1 MSRLLE
7 RLKTDILVADG
18 AMGTLL
24 YANGLDN
31 CYEAYNLIHPEKVSA
46 IHKAYIEAGAD
57 VIQTNTYAA
66 KRHRLKGYGYEDKVK
81 EINQAGVR
89 IARQAAGK
97 DIFVLGTVG
106 ALRGLKQCELSLDEI
121 IQETLEQV
129 NYLLETNQIDGLLF
143 ETYYDEEE
151 IIAVLKAVR
160 PLTDLPIIT
169 NIALHE
175 AGITENGKP
184 LVEILGKLVMLGA
197 DVVGLNCHLGPYH
210 MIQSLKQVPLFAQS
224 YLSVYPNAS
233 LLSFVDDND
242 NGSGQYGFS
251 QNADYFGKS
260 AELLV
265 AEGAR
270 LIGGCCG
277 TTPDHIRAVK
287 RAIKGLKPVSRK
299 FVTPMVEEAELI
311 KAVKQSETIVDKVKR
326 QVTVIA
332 EIDPPKTLDIEKF
345 TEGVKALDDA
355 GVSAITLADNSLAK
369 TRICNVSIASLLKN
383 EISTPFL
390 LHLSCRDHNMIGLQ
404 SRLLGMDVLGFH
416 QVLAITG
423 DPSKIGDFPGA
434 TSVYDATSFKLLE
447 LIKQLNKGKGYSGA
461 SIKKETT
468 FTAAAAFN
476 PNVKNLSRCSRLIDK
491 KIAAGADCFITQP
504 IFNKEIIENL
514 AELTRDYEAPFF
526 VGIMPITS
534 YNNAIFLHNE
544 VPGIQLSDDFL
555 EKIEAV
561 KDDKNKCQELA
572 LQESKALIDSALE
585 RFNGIYL
592 ITPFMRYDLTVEL
605 VNYIHQKVE
614 EKKQKIS

>member
-1 MSRLLE
+1 M
-7 RLKTDILVADG
+7 
-18 AMGTLL
+18 
-24 YANGLDN
+24 
-31 CYEAYNLIHPEKVSA
+31 
-46 IHKAYIEAGAD
+46 
-57 VIQTNTYAA
+57 
-66 KRHRLKGYGYEDKVK
+66 
-81 EINQAGVR
+81 
-89 IARQAAGK
+89 
-97 DIFVLGTVG
+97 
-106 ALRGLKQCELSLDEI
+106 
-121 IQETLEQV
+121 
-129 NYLLETNQIDGLLF
+129 
-143 ETYYDEEE
+143 
-151 IIAVLKAVR
+151 
-160 PLTDLPIIT
+160 
-169 NIALHE
+169 
-175 AGITENGKP
+175 
-184 LVEILGKLVMLGA
+184 VEIFGKLVMLGA

-233 LLSFVDDND
+233 LLSFVDDN
-242 NGSGQYGFS
+242 GSGQYGFS

-277 TTPDHIRAVK
+277 TTP
-287 RAIKGLKPVSRK
+287 
-299 FVTPMVEEAELI
+299 
-311 KAVKQSETIVDKVKR
+311 VKQSETIVDKVERK
-326 QVTVIA
+326 VTIIA
-332 EIDPPKTLDIEKF
+332 ELDPPKTLDIRKF
-345 TEGVKALDDA
+345 TKGVKALDEA
-355 GVSAITLADNSLAK
+355 GVAAITLADNSLAK

-434 TSVYDATSFKLLE
+434 TSVFDATSFKLLE
-447 LIKQLNKGKGYSGA
+447 LIKQLNKGIGYSGA

-476 PNVKNLSRCSRLIDK
+476 PNVKNLSRCGRLIER

-504 IFNKEIIENL
+504 IFNSEIIENL
-514 AELTRDYEAPFF
+514 AELTRDYDTPFF

-555 EKIEAV
+555 AKLEAV
-561 KDDKNKCQELA
+561 KDDKEKCQQLA
-572 LQESKALIDSALE
+572 LEESKQLIDHALKF
-585 RFNGIYL
+585 FNGIYL
-592 ITPFMRYDLTVEL
+592 ITPFMRYDLTVDL
-605 VNYIHQKVE
+605 VEYIHQKVE
-614 EKKQKIS
+614 QSHQIIP

>member
-169 NIALHE
+169 NVALHE

-184 LVEILGKLVMLGA
+184 LVEIFGKLVMLGA

-233 LLSFVDDND
+233 LLSFVDD

-572 LQESKALIDSALE
+572 LQESKALIDYALE
-585 RFNGIYL
+585 FFNGIYL

>member
-97 DIFVLGTVG
+97 DIFVLGTIG

-233 LLSFVDDND
+233 LLSFVDD

-605 VNYIHQKVE
+605 VNYIHQKVK

>member
-151 IIAVLKAVR
+151 IIEVLKAVR

-233 LLSFVDDND
+233 LLSFVDD

-585 RFNGIYL
+585 CFNGIYL